1 MKRNHTFRSFLWGIP
16 LTALPTLPALAA
28 EETATSAG
36 GYSLGSSLVIGC
48 VMLLAAYFIMIR
60 PDVKRKRQL
69 ELERDSMETGD
80 KIVTDGG
87 MVAKVLDL
95 TEDTVTVES
104 GPNKTTFVILR
115 SSVAQNRTRRSIAE
129 NERKLAKEQN
139 KAKFTRLFKKS

>member
-16 LTALPTLPALAA
+16 LTALLTLPALAA
-28 EETATSAG
+28 EETAASAG

-87 MVAKVLDL
+87 MAVKAIDL
-95 TEDTVTVES
+95 TEDTVTAES
-104 GPNKTTFVILR
+104 RPNKTTFVILR
-115 SSVAQNRTRRSIAE
+115 SSVAQNRTRQSIAE
-129 NERKLAKEQN
+129 NKRKPVKEQN
-139 KAKFTRLFKKS
+139 KAKFTHLFKIS